1 MHGLSTRNTPPRGIT
16 LIEVLVSA
24 LVVAIAVTAISSSMM
39 NSMLAT
45 RESGE
50 YLAAQL
56 AARQKMEEISAC
68 RFENLVDIYRQG
80 GSLGNTFDVYLTN
93 SAGGKKIK
101 LQGFNDS
108 AGNPQPAGEIII
120 ITKEDATPANYGRD
134 LMPFDGQPDG
144 CQFAGLPMD
153 LNGNGN
159 VSDGDVWGPLPTQH
173 SAIRFPVGVVIR
185 WPGVRG
191 EERYELWT
199 IVSRY

>member
-1 MHGLSTRNTPPRGIT
+1 VRNWVPARGIT

-56 AARQKMEEISAC
+56 AARQKMEEISSC
-68 RFENLVDIYRQG
+68 RFEDLVDIYRPG
-80 GSLGNTFDVYLTN
+80 GSIGNTFEVYTSDV
-93 SAGGKKIK
+93 SGGNKIK
-101 LQGFNDS
+101 LQGLADQY
-108 AGNPQPAGEIII
+108 GVPQPAGEVII
-120 ITKEDATPANYGRD
+120 ITKENAMAGDYGRD
-134 LMPFDGQPDG
+134 LSPFDGHADG
-144 CQFAGLPMD
+144 CQIQGLPMD
-153 LNGNGN
+153 LNGNGLI
-159 VSDGDVWGPLPTQH
+159 SDGDVWGPLPTQH